1 MSSEVHR
8 AVNDTTPTQA
18 ICTPTTGY
26 RRWINTLEKQERE
39 KKTGGGMRKWGGA
52 GERGKRQAKK
62 EGQKLSK
69 SVLGD

>member
-39 KKTGGGMRKWGGA
+39 KKTGGGMRKWGGRRKRKETSK
-52 GERGKRQAKK
+52 ERGTEA
-62 EGQKLSK
+62 L
-69 SVLGD
+69 